1 MLIVKGGVIMGEIRW
16 ERDFNEAVK
25 KAKKEGKPIY
35 HDFWFEG

>member
-1 MLIVKGGVIMGEIRW
+1 MILRKEEHIMAEIKW
-16 ERDFNEAVK
+16 ETDFNEALR